1 MSLVALLVLLFLVCG
16 PVFYAITLYNG
27 LISVRAEVDR
37 AWANI
42 DVLLKQ
48 RYDEIAR
55 LVEVCKG
62 YMQYERETLLAI
74 TEARARFAQ
83 AVTVAQK
90 ADASGTMTSSVQRLF
105 VTAESYPELK
115 ASESFATLQKRITD
129 LENQIADRREFYNDA
144 VTHFN
149 VRIQQM
155 PDAMMAGMM
164 GLEQRVMFH
173 AKPAERTA
181 PISSVKVPAEARVP
195 QGQL

>member
-1 MSLVALLVLLFLVCG
+1 MGLVTFLVLLFCVCG
-16 PVFYAITLYNG
+16 PLFYAVTLYNG

-48 RYDEIAR
+48 RYDEITR

-62 YMQYERETLLAI
+62 YMQHERETLLAI
-74 TEARARFAQ
+74 TEARARYEQ

-105 VTAESYPELK
+105 VAAESYPELK
-115 ASESFATLQKRITD
+115 ASETFAALQKRITE

-155 PDAMMAGMM
+155 PDAMMAQMM
-164 GLEQRVMFH
+164 RLEPRVMFH
-173 AKPAERTA
+173 AKPAERMA
-181 PISSVKVPAEARVP
+181 PISSTQMPTEARVP
-195 QGQL
+195 QGRV

>member
-1 MSLVALLVLLFLVCG
+1 MGLVTFLVLLFCVCG
-16 PVFYAITLYNG
+16 PLFYAITLYNG

-48 RYDEIAR
+48 RYDEITR

-62 YMQYERETLLAI
+62 YMRHERETLQAI
-74 TEARARFAQ
+74 TEARARYAQ

-105 VTAESYPELK
+105 VAAEGYPELK
-115 ASESFATLQKRITD
+115 ASESFAALQKRITD

-144 VTHFN
+144 VTHLN

-155 PDAMMAGMM
+155 PDAMMARMM
-164 GLEQRVMFH
+164 GLDQRVMFH
-173 AKPAERTA
+173 AKPAERQA
-181 PISSVKVPAEARVP
+181 PISPLRMPVEAQVP
-195 QGQL
+195 QGRT

>member
-181 PISSVKVPAEARVP
+181 ISSVKVPAEARVP